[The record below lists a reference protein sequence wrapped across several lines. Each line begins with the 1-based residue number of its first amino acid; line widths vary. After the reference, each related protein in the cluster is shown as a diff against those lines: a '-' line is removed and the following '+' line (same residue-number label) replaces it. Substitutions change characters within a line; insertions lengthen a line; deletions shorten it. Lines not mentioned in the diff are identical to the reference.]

1 MSGNERVSWWALMP
15 SSYQRLCVSMRNQ
28 RSAAA
33 SAATPT
39 RGPAPATAVVNDT
52 RGAGQTVVTL
62 RLRLRVG
69 SARGQMLTAML
80 NSKDRMPLR
89 VQIVTAEREVLA
101 EDAVDMVVAPGA
113 EGVVGILPRH
123 APLLTTLLPGVVRIK
138 KGGTEESMAVG
149 GGFLQ
154 VARDQVLILADT
166 AERADEVDEARAEE
180 GRRRAGEKLAESG
193 RSGHRLQAETARFAL
208 RREEARIHV
217 VRRRRGPERHRPGP
231 GASDQ

>member
-1 MSGNERVSWWALMP
+1 MTNLS
-15 SSYQRLCVSMRNQ
+15 
-28 RSAAA
+28 
-33 SAATPT
+33 TPT
-39 RGPAPATAVVNDT
+39 LPGVIPDF
-52 RGAGQTVVTL
+52 
-62 RLRLRVG
+62 RVLLCC
-69 SARGQMLTAML
+69 REVL
-80 NSKDRMPLR
+80 MPLR
-89 VQIVTAEREVLA
+89 VQIVTAEREVYA

-123 APLLTTLLPGVVRIK
+123 APLLTTLNPGVVRIK
-138 KGGTEESMAVG
+138 KGGTEEALAVG

-166 AERADEVDEARAEE
+166 AESADEIDEARAGE